1 MSNFKINLL
10 FAAINQSIG
19 LLIGIY
25 LWQWNI
31 MNLFYNI
38 LFLIVIGV
46 LAVLIVYDPVKLNSP
61 HFVVTDMVQ
70 CKANICNAVL
80 TMDDIAILI
89 PYDSTKVHV
98 GDTLYL
104 VK

>member
-1 MSNFKINLL
+1 MSLRTELIILSILIILL
-10 FAAINQSIG
+10 F
-19 LLIGIY
+19 
-25 LWQWNI
+25 
-31 MNLFYNI
+31 
-38 LFLIVIGV
+38 VI
-46 LAVLIVYDPVKLNSP
+46 AHNYIEHKYIWIPSKKRSP

-70 CKANICNAVL
+70 CKGNICNAVL

-89 PYDSTKVHV
+89 PYYSTKVHI